1 MTSRPRPISETR
13 RDQMFPKL
21 EAVDIER
28 LHRFGEVRSYVQG
41 EYLQKTGEIPPGMF
55 VILAGEVAITERDPV
70 GGHEPIV
77 TYGPGSFLAELSAL
91 SGSPALVDGVGRTAV
106 DAIVIAPHRL
116 RDLMVQEAVL
126 GETIMRAFI
135 LRRVGLIQNAFTGP
149 IIVGQAKSVDSL
161 RLESFLSESG
171 HPYKTLDPD
180 VDEGA
185 RTILKRFHFS
195 RSQLPIVICPAGQV
209 LRNPIESELARCL
222 GLLKPIDST
231 KMYDVAIIGAGPAA
245 LGAAVYAASEGLSV
259 MVLDRRAFGGQAGT
273 SSRIENYLGFPT
285 GISGTALMA
294 RAFNQAQKF
303 GAEFSIPVEAVRLK
317 EDSDERDA
325 FILELSDRQSVRARA
340 VVIATGA
347 TYRRLDVANLA
358 AYEGSHVHYWAS
370 PLEARLCAGEEV
382 AIVGAGNSGAQAA
395 VFLATHAAKVW
406 LLVRGKSLKASM
418 SRYLLERIKAQD
430 NIEILMET
438 AVVAVEGRK
447 GVLEAVRW
455 RKGKTGPEF
464 RKAIH
469 HLFLFV
475 GAEPNTNW
483 LRSFG
488 VAMDINGFVQTKP
501 ELGKPSWPLET
512 SRPGIFAI
520 GDVRAKS
527 MKRVA
532 SAVGEGALVA
542 SSLHLYLAATHGQM
556 RVLSGAK

>member
-1 MTSRPRPISETR
+1 MASISRPITETR
-13 RDQMFPKL
+13 RDQMFPTL
-21 EAVDIER
+21 EAADIER
-28 LHRFGEVRSYVQG
+28 LRRFGEVRSYVQG

-55 VILAGEVAITERDPV
+55 VILAGEVTITERDAV

-77 TYGPGSFLAELSAL
+77 TYDPGSFLAELSAL
-91 SGSPALVDGVGRTAV
+91 SGSPALVDGVARTAV
-106 DAIVIAPHRL
+106 DAIVIAPQRL

-171 HPYKTLDPD
+171 HPYKSLDAD

-185 RTILKRFHFS
+185 RAVLKRFHFS

-209 LRNPIESELARCL
+209 LRNPTESELARWL

-231 KMYDVAIIGAGPAA
+231 KMYDVAIIGAGPAG

-259 MVLDRRAFGGQAGT
+259 MVLDRRSFGGQAGT

-285 GISGTALMA
+285 GISGLALMG

-303 GAEFSIPVEAVRLK
+303 GAEFSIPIEGVRLK
-317 EDSDERDA
+317 DDSDERDA
-325 FILELSDRQSVRARA
+325 FVLELSGRQSVRARA

-347 TYRRLDVANLA
+347 SYRRLDVANLA

-382 AIVGAGNSGAQAA
+382 AIVGAGNSAGQAA
-395 VFLATHAAKVW
+395 VFLAPHVSKVW
-406 LLVRGKSLKASM
+406 LLVRGKSLNASM
-418 SRYLLERIKAQD
+418 SRYLIERIKAQD
-430 NIEILMET
+430 NIEILTET
-438 AVVAVEGRK
+438 AVVSVEGKK

-455 RKGKTGPEF
+455 RKGKTGSEF
-464 RKAIH
+464 RQAVH
-469 HLFLFV
+469 HLFLFI

-483 LRSFG
+483 LRPFD
-488 VAMDINGFVQTKP
+488 VAMDADGFVRTKP
-501 ELGKPSWPLET
+501 ELGKPSRPLET

-532 SAVGEGALVA
+532 SAVGEGAQVA
-542 SSLHLYLAATHGQM
+542 ASLHLYLAARQGRM
-556 RVLSGAK
+556 KDVSGDK